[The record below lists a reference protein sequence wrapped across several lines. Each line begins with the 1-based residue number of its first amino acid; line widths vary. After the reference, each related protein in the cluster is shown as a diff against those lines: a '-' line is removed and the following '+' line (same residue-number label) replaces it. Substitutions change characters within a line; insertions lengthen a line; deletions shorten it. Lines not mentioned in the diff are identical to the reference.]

1 MSRKFWLVI
10 VALLVL
16 MLALEYQMPR
26 RFQWEPTFAHEDRQ
40 PFGCYVFDSIFAQ
53 EMPHGYAVCRKSL
66 SQLAL
71 EKKPPRSIIIF
82 ANGYQSNGVNIDT
95 LFALAARGNRILYAH
110 SSFDEKLCDTLNIRC
125 ITKHYFLASD
135 FQRSFG
141 HKTPYDSIF
150 WVGDSA
156 LYLPSVTSVHPQ
168 FISAIILDTLSAAPL
183 AKINNWEGMELAKER
198 MGKDSSNADEDLSRI
213 KVADVVALSRP
224 IGKGELILV
233 TTPLLLTNYGVLN
246 SPVYV
251 HRLMN
256 HLKELPVVRTEAY
269 MPNYN
274 AAETSPFREFLKR
287 PPLRWALYLVL
298 LGVVLLMGFSAR
310 RRQRAIP
317 VEEPPRNYQLE
328 FIRHIG
334 TLQYMKQK
342 KK

>member
-26 RFQWEPTFAHEDRQ
+26 RFQWEPTFAHADRQ

-53 EMPHGYAVCRKSL
+53 EMAHGYTVCRKSL

-71 EKKPPRSIIIF
+71 QDTTPRSIVILRS
-82 ANGYQSNGVNIDT
+82 GYQDVNVDT
-95 LFALAARGNRILYAH
+95 MLSLAHRGCRILY
-110 SSFDEKLCDTLNIRC
+110 SPTYLERRLCDTLHIGYNYHSTFDLKSIQGL
-125 ITKHYFLASD
+125 TA
-135 FQRSFG
+135 Q
-141 HKTPYDSIF
+141 YDSIY
-150 WVGDSA
+150 WTGDNGHYKPTV
-156 LYLPSVTSVHPQ
+156 YLCYKQLIHCVYSYNDSVPSEVL
-168 FISAIILDTLSAAPL
+168 ARMPL
-183 AKINNWEGMELAKER
+183 HDGETV
-198 MGKDSSNADEDLSRI
+198 S
-213 KVADVVALSRP
+213 VVAISYP
-224 IGKGELILV
+224 IGRGELILV
-233 TTPLLLTNYGVLN
+233 SSPLLLTNYGVLTH
-246 SPVYV
+246 PAYA

-256 HLKELPVVRTEAY
+256 RLKDLPVVRTEAY

-274 AAETSPFREFLKR
+274 TAESSPFREFLKR

-298 LGVVLLMGFSAR
+298 LGVVLMMGFSAR

-317 VEEPPRNYQLE
+317 VETPPRNYQLD